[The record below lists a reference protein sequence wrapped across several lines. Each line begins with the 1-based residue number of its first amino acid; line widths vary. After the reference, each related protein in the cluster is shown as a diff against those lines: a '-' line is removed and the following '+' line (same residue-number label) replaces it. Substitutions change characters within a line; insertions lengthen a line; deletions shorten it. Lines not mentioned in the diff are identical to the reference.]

1 MLGASDVIQAP
12 LSRNELSQRY
22 RELCDNPLFNNIPG
36 KIEID
41 IWGRLLFLPFSTL
54 RGLDGECFASPPIL
68 TSAGV
73 LVADFG
79 WASREFM
86 RAHDYE
92 TPLTSPPEIC
102 VETTSAFNSTKELRD
117 KIDACLAAGAEEVW
131 IAYLQSKHCEFYDKN
146 GLQAG
151 SRYNPDLSAL
161 FK

>member
-12 LSRNELSQRY
+12 LSRDELSQRY

-36 KIEID
+36 KMEID

-54 RGLDGECFASPPIL
+54 RGLVIGNLCSILPARDGECFASPPIL

-102 VETTSAFNSTKELRD
+102 VETASAFNSTKELRD
-117 KIDACLAAGAEEVW
+117 KIDSYLAADAEEVR
-131 IAYLQSKHCEFYDKN
+131 IAY
-146 GLQAG
+146 
-151 SRYNPDLSAL
+151 
-161 FK
+161 